1 LPLSRRRADQTLAE
15 GTPDAAAARALERA
29 REARALPFVFV
40 FGRDG
45 FALSYYGANVY
56 PENVSPALEHG
67 EVAAHAT

>member
-1 LPLSRRRADQTLAE
+1 
-15 GTPDAAAARALERA
+15 
-29 REARALPFVFV
+29 VFV